1 MEQELGAGSTIVT
14 TNYNA
19 NYMEVYELFR
29 TEEKVGPKVQFENI
43 YDWLSD
49 YKLLSIPTTRFRNK
63 PIIKETEREIEGL
76 KSVEKKNSDAVRY
89 YDEEDEYVLYRK
101 FYPDNASRRIRGFHD
116 ERFP

>member
-1 MEQELGAGSTIVT
+1 MLYTVTSTLPPKHGGRTKSLLSRIALMEQELGAGSTIVT

-76 KSVEKKNSDAVRY
+76 KSVEKKQ
-89 YDEEDEYVLYRK
+89 
-101 FYPDNASRRIRGFHD
+101 
-116 ERFP
+116 